1 MNKTSSYLN
10 MYDRLSSQT
19 MTDFEKIQILIEN
32 ENAEAPDQLYSF
44 LQDMEDMFRRNK
56 LVQFMDIARYRAKLL
71 SSQIAI
77 DRRIPR
83 PKLQIQ
89 VASELLPTI
98 TKTVK
103 EAMKPLEEGI
113 LEIKATIKQLVDDA
127 YDQNLVHYNDG
138 LNYTEFIQALWR
150 LLIKDEQFKPKTLS
164 LLDRI
169 SKNEALQLIS
179 EEVNR
184 RNSLERA

>member
-1 MNKTSSYLN
+1 MNRTPSYFD

-19 MTDFEKIQILIEN
+19 MTDFEKIQMLIEN
-32 ENAEAPDQLYSF
+32 ENVDAPDQLYS
-44 LQDMEDMFRRNK
+44 LLRDMEDMFRRNK

-89 VASELLPTI
+89 AASELLPTI

-113 LEIKATIKQLVDDA
+113 LEIKSTVKELANG
-127 YDQNLVHYNDG
+127 NLLAVGIAGEILMSTDDG
-138 LNYTEFIQALWR
+138 LSFAPLPLSSGGRIYAVEEGSEGTILVGGPHGIQKLE
-150 LLIKDEQFKPKTLS
+150 LPK
-164 LLDRI
+164 
-169 SKNEALQLIS
+169 
-179 EEVNR
+179 
-184 RNSLERA
+184 

>member
-1 MNKTSSYLN
+1 MNRTPSYFD

-19 MTDFEKIQILIEN
+19 MTDFEKIQMLIEN
-32 ENAEAPDQLYSF
+32 ENAEAPDQLYS
-44 LQDMEDMFRRNK
+44 LLKDMEDMFRRNK

-89 VASELLPTI
+89 AASELLPTI

-113 LEIKATIKQLVDDA
+113 LEIKTTVKDMVDQA

-150 LLIKDEQFKPKTLS
+150 LLIRDEQFKPRTLG
-164 LLDRI
+164 LLERI
-169 SKNEALQLIS
+169 SKQEAMQLLA
-179 EEVNR
+179 EEVNK
-184 RNSLERA
+184 RNNLEKA

>member
-1 MNKTSSYLN
+1 MNNTTSYIN
-10 MYDRLSSQT
+10 MYERLSSQT
-19 MTDFEKIQILIEN
+19 MTDFEKIQMLIEN
-32 ENAEAPDQLYSF
+32 ENDEAPDQLYS
-44 LQDMEDMFRRNK
+44 LLRDMEDMFRRNK
-56 LVQFMDIARYRAKLL
+56 LVQFMDIAKYRAKLR

-83 PKLQIQ
+83 PKLQLEA
-89 VASELLPTI
+89 ASNLLPTI

-113 LEIKATIKQLVDDA
+113 LEIKATVRELVEEA
-127 YDQNLVHYNDG
+127 YDSNLVHYNNG
-138 LNYTEFIQALWR
+138 LNFSEFIQALWR
-150 LLIKDEQFKPKTLS
+150 LLIKDERFKPKTLG

-169 SKNEALQLIS
+169 SKNEALELLA

-184 RNSLERA
+184 RNALKQA